1 MSWGLV
7 FLFLNLFELKNYWII
22 VNFFLPTLPSW
33 WHRLGKNKVSR
44 RCAHACGP
52 SASPAQLWQ
61 SFQFLRPTKGIRP
74 CPSISYHRVYRGAW
88 TAPCDDPGSASAL
101 CSSRALS
108 HTPSTRIYD
117 VCKNMKIILM
127 ISSTNSFQSVRW
139 RKYTW
144 LVHDARLQYG
154 PESQG
159 YTRSLV
165 KYVFETK
172 TFKWCEFTAVMVHP
186 GSGQWC
192 RTVFSWTL
200 FRWLVSV
207 FWPFNRIPQMWQGTV
222 GASCKLSTCFFML

>member
-1 MSWGLV
+1 MM
-7 FLFLNLFELKNYWII
+7 KMRI
-22 VNFFLPTLPSW
+22 
-33 WHRLGKNKVSR
+33 
-44 RCAHACGP
+44 A
-52 SASPAQLWQ
+52 
-61 SFQFLRPTKGIRP
+61 TKGYESDLVQVFFITECTGVHEP
-74 CPSISYHRVYRGAW
+74 PLVSILAVLQRFVVAVLFAAYRAHV
-88 TAPCDDPGSASAL
+88 SM
-101 CSSRALS
+101 
-108 HTPSTRIYD
+108 IFI
-117 VCKNMKIILM
+117 KMKIILM
-127 ISSTNSFQSVRW
+127 KSSANSFQSVRW

-144 LVHDARLQYG
+144 LVHDVRLQYG

-159 YTRSLV
+159 YTRTLDSLILV
-165 KYVFETK
+165 KYIFETK